1 MMTGNLITTIFA
13 VLFGLLILG
22 TVGSFLLFVPVL
34 SILSVASILL
44 ALMFMF
50 ALGLHVGG
58 RRIRISRMI
67 RQVGR

>member
-1 MMTGNLITTIFA
+1 MITTIFA